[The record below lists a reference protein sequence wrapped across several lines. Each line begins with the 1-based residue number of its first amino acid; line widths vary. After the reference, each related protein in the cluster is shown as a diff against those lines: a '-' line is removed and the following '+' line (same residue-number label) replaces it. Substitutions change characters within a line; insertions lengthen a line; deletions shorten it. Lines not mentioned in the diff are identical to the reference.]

1 LPSNSFSVNTDGLHN
16 QIPYMQELAEQV
28 RGIGTGLQARIEE
41 LGDCWG
47 DDDTGQQFYNQYA
60 TPRDQILEGVSGTGD
75 VLDSTADGIK
85 TMATQYQ
92 QLEDENV
99 FAVRQLQP
107 GDNSG
112 PDDPDGPGRGYEHE

>member
-1 LPSNSFSVNTDGLHN
+1 
-16 QIPYMQELAEQV
+16 MQELAEQV
-28 RGIGTGLQARIEE
+28 RGIGTGLQSRIEE